1 MLGLAAA
8 AGAGMAAMW
17 FLALALMKPV
27 PAMAP
32 MISLEKMGHLV
43 SVKVNYSDVIE
54 FTEKSAIDIPFNR
67 EIRLGSTKALLVA
80 KGDCTIATNLALA
93 RYENV
98 DREKRSLT
106 VALAAP
112 QALSVRIN
120 HDGRD
125 KGGSYFYAMTENGLA
140 ALIADP
146 GKRTRAADNAL
157 ARAQAELARAC
168 MSAPNVAGAMQ
179 NAEAVLGSLY
189 RATGWTPTF
198 RWRQPAASQ

>member
-1 MLGLAAA
+1 MLCLAAA
-8 AGAGMAAMW
+8 AVAGMAAMW
-17 FLALALMKPV
+17 FLRPV
-27 PAMAP
+27 LVTSMPVMAP

-54 FTEKSAIDIPFNR
+54 FTEKSAIDVPFNR
-67 EIRLGSTKALLVA
+67 EIRLGSTRALLVA
-80 KGDCTIATNLALA
+80 KGDCTIATDLARA

-98 DREKRSLT
+98 DSEKRTLT
-106 VALAAP
+106 VALTAP
-112 QALSVRIN
+112 QALSIRIN

-125 KGGSYFYAMTENGLA
+125 RGGSYFYAMTENGLA

-157 ARAQAELARAC
+157 ARAQAELARVC
-168 MSAPNVAGAMQ
+168 MSAPNVASAMQ

-189 RATGWTPTF
+189 MSTGWTPTF
-198 RWRQPAASQ
+198 RWKQQAASH

>member
-1 MLGLAAA
+1 
-8 AGAGMAAMW
+8 MW
-17 FLALALMKPV
+17 FLRPV
-27 PAMAP
+27 LVTSMPVMAP

-54 FTEKSAIDIPFNR
+54 FTEKSAIDVPFNR
-67 EIRLGSTKALLVA
+67 EIRLGSTRALLVA
-80 KGDCTIATNLALA
+80 KGDCTIATDLARA

-98 DREKRSLT
+98 DSEKRTLT
-106 VALAAP
+106 VALTAP
-112 QALSVRIN
+112 QALSIRIN

-125 KGGSYFYAMTENGLA
+125 RGGSYFYAMTENGLA

-157 ARAQAELARAC
+157 ARAQAELARVC
-168 MSAPNVAGAMQ
+168 MSAPNVASAMQ

-189 RATGWTPTF
+189 MSTGWTPTF
-198 RWRQPAASQ
+198 RWKQQAASH